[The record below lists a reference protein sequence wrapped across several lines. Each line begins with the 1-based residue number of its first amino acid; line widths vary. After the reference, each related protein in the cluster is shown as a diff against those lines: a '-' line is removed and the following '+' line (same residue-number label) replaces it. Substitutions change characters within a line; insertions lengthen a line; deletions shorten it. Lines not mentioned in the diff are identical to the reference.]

1 LRTPNQACAQPGHSK
16 NGLHAP
22 RKTDWLL
29 IFQDAD
35 SKENAG
41 ESVFESVESELPGKD
56 ESEELL
62 RTRVEAVLFV
72 TREPLSSRK
81 LAQLAGLADA
91 TQARTLIKQLN
102 EIYDGEGHAMRI
114 EEVAGG
120 YQLLSRPQF
129 AKWLR
134 RLANVPGEVRLS
146 QPLLETL
153 ALVAYRQPVLRADI
167 EAIRG
172 VGCSEML
179 RQLMERDLVRIV
191 GRSEEL
197 GRPYLYGT
205 TKRFLQLFGIK
216 TLDRL
221 PRAKELRSSEPI
233 FSRAVDENVNS
244 NQKIDI

>member
-1 LRTPNQACAQPGHSK
+1 
-16 NGLHAP
+16 
-22 RKTDWLL
+22 
-29 IFQDAD
+29 
-35 SKENAG
+35 
-41 ESVFESVESELPGKD
+41 
-56 ESEELL
+56 
-62 RTRVEAVLFV
+62 
-72 TREPLSSRK
+72 
-81 LAQLAGLADA
+81 
-91 TQARTLIKQLN
+91 
-102 EIYDGEGHAMRI
+102 
-114 EEVAGG
+114 
-120 YQLLSRPQF
+120 
-129 AKWLR
+129 
-134 RLANVPGEVRLS
+134 
-146 QPLLETL
+146 
-153 ALVAYRQPVLRADI
+153 LRADI